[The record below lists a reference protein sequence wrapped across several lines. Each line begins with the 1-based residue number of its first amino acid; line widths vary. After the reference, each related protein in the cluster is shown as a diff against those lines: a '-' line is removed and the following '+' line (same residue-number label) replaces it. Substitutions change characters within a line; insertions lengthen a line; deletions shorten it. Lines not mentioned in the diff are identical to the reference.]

1 MLRLAFRTLRL
12 RKGGFIGTFIAVFFG
27 ALIVASCGGLMETG
41 IRGNAEPQR
50 LAAAPILVTGDQT
63 FELSKSDPATLDPDD
78 KHKTEG
84 VRLPERVRLD
94 NGLISRIRSVP
105 GVSDVVGEVSF
116 PLAAAGRPALG
127 HAWDSA
133 ALTPYVLVE
142 GVAPAAGEV
151 VVESTSGLKPGA
163 LVDVAARGTTAGF
176 RVSGVAG
183 APRSITPAAV
193 FFSAADAARLSGYP
207 GKADVIGVFTKPG
220 ADVEAVRASVAKA
233 AAGAT
238 VLSGIDRGVAEFPEA
253 DSSGANLIVIA
264 AVSGGLSVMV
274 AMFVV
279 ASTLSLSTQQRS
291 RELALMR
298 AIGTTPRQLRRMVLG
313 EALAVG
319 LLATALAAVLGPF
332 LGEWLFGQLVE
343 NGVVPEVLRFYQGW
357 LPAVVGAGAA
367 MLAVFVAA
375 TVAGHRAGKIR
386 PTEALA
392 EAAVTRRWLTPT
404 RVVVA
409 ALCFGGGLALA
420 IVTVAVMTGPIAAST
435 AGPAVILWAIGVAMI
450 TPGVAKVMTAIL
462 QWPIRLLGGI
472 DGRLAVL
479 NTRAGIVR
487 AAGAVTPIMLAVGIA
502 TAHIYLQTTQQE
514 LANQAFTEDVRADAV
529 IGTPHR
535 TGLSPDL
542 VQRIQNVPGVAG
554 VSEYVTSTVFIEA
567 PYDDS
572 DDGRPAIGL
581 TASGAGATTDTKV
594 TQGDLKALTGRSVAL
609 PDVFAKDFDRGIGDT
624 LSLKLG
630 DGAAVDVKV
639 VAVTSQRPGFESLLL
654 PADLLA
660 PHTTAGLAGQMLVR
674 AAPDVDPAALT
685 ERLREVTAGQP
696 VSVGDRD
703 ALVAAHAADQAVG
716 AWVNYLLVGMITAYT
731 VISVANTLVM
741 ATVRRRREF
750 GLQRLTGSTRAQVLR
765 MAGFEGGLVALI
777 GIVLGTVVSAG
788 AIVPFC
794 LVATDSLLP
803 MGSPLIYLTI
813 IGLAAALALAATL
826 VPAFA
831 ATRGQAVDAATSGSD

>member
-41 IRGNAEPQR
+41 IRSNAEPQR
-50 LAAAPILVTGDQT
+50 LAAAPILVTGGQT
-63 FELSKSDPATLDPDD
+63 FALPKEDPASLDADD
-78 KHKTEG
+78 RRKFEDA
-84 VRLPERVRLD
+84 RLPERVRLD
-94 NGLISRIRSVP
+94 NGLVSRLRSVP

-116 PLAAAGRPALG
+116 PLAASGRPALG

-133 ALTPYVLVE
+133 ALTPYALVA
-142 GVAPAAGEV
+142 GAAPAAGEV
-151 VVESTSGLKPGA
+151 VVESASGLKPGD
-163 LVDVAARGTTAGF
+163 LVDVAARGETESF
-176 RVSGVAG
+176 RVAGVAG
-183 APRSITPAAV
+183 APRSITQAAV
-193 FFSAADAARLSGYP
+193 FFSATDAARLSGHP

-220 ADVEAVRASVAKA
+220 ADLEEVQASVAKA

-253 DSSGANLIVIA
+253 DSSGSNLIVIA

-319 LLATALAAVLGPF
+319 LLATALAAALGPL

-343 NGVVPEVLRFYQGW
+343 NGVVPGVLRFYQGW
-357 LPAVVGAGAA
+357 LPSVVGAGAA
-367 MLAVFVAA
+367 ILAVFIAA
-375 TVAGHRAGKIR
+375 FMAGRRAGKIR

-404 RVVVA
+404 RFVLA

-420 IVTVAVMTGPIAAST
+420 IVTVAVMTGPVAAST
-435 AGPAVILWAIGVAMI
+435 AGPAVILWALGVAMI

-462 QWPIRLLGGI
+462 RWPMRLLGGI
-472 DGRLAVL
+472 DGHLAVL

-502 TAHIYLQTTQQE
+502 TANIYLQTTQQE
-514 LANQAFTEDVRADAV
+514 LADQAFTEDVRADAV
-529 IGTPHR
+529 IGSTAG
-535 TGLSPDL
+535 GLSPDL
-542 VQRIQNVPGVAG
+542 VQRIQAVPGVAG
-554 VSEYVTSTVFIEA
+554 ASEYVTSSVFLED
-567 PYDDS
+567 PYDSS

-609 PDVFAKDFDRGIGDT
+609 PEVFAKDFNRGIGDT
-624 LSLKLG
+624 MSLRLG
-630 DGAAVDVKV
+630 DGAPADVKV
-639 VAVTSQRPGFESLLL
+639 VAVISQRPGFESLLL

-660 PHTTAGLAGQMLVR
+660 PHTTAGLAGQLLVR
-674 AAPDVDPAALT
+674 ATPDVDPAALT
-685 ERLREVTAGQP
+685 ERLREVTAGLP

-703 ALVAAHAADQAVG
+703 ALVAAHAKDQAVG
-716 AWVNYLLVGMITAYT
+716 AWVNYLLVGMIIAYT

-794 LVATDSLLP
+794 LVAADSLLP
-803 MGSPLIYLTI
+803 MGSPLIYLSI
-813 IGLAAALALAATL
+813 IGLAAVLALTATL
-826 VPAFA
+826 VPAWA
-831 ATRGQAVDAATSGSD
+831 ATRGQAVDAATTGSD

>member
-50 LAAAPILVTGDQT
+50 LAAAPIVVTGGQT
-63 FELSKSDPATLDPDD
+63 FALPKADPASLDADD
-78 KHKTEG
+78 KRKFEDA
-84 VRLPERVRLD
+84 RLPERVRLD
-94 NGLISRIRSVP
+94 DGLVSRLRSVP
-105 GVSDVVGEVSF
+105 GVSNVVGEVSF
-116 PLAAAGRPALG
+116 PVAAGGKPALG

-133 ALTPYVLVE
+133 ALTPYTLAD

-151 VVESTSGLKPGA
+151 VVESTSGFKPGDRI
-163 LVDVAARGTTAGF
+163 DVAAHGEIEGF

-183 APRSITPAAV
+183 APRSITQAAM

-207 GKADVIGVFTKPG
+207 GKADVIGVFTDPG
-220 ADVEAVRASVAKA
+220 ADTEAVRAKVAEVA
-233 AAGAT
+233 TGAN

-253 DSSGANLIVIA
+253 DSSGTNLIVIA

-319 LLATALAAVLGPF
+319 LLATALAAVLGPL

-343 NGVVPEVLRFYQGW
+343 NGVVPGVLQFYQGW

-367 MLAVFVAA
+367 MLAVFIAA
-375 TVAGHRAGKIR
+375 FFAGRRAGKIR

-404 RVVVA
+404 RVVFA
-409 ALCFGGGLALA
+409 ALCFGGGTALA

-435 AGPAVILWAIGVAMI
+435 AGPAVILWALGVAMI

-462 QWPIRLLGGI
+462 QWPMRLFGGI
-472 DGRLAVL
+472 SGHLAVL

-502 TAHIYLQTTQQE
+502 TANIYLQTTQQE

-529 IGTPHR
+529 IAAAAG
-535 TGLSPDL
+535 GLSPDL
-542 VQRIQNVPGVAG
+542 VQRIQAVPGVAG
-554 VSEYVTSTVFIEA
+554 ASEYVTSSVFLEE
-567 PYDDS
+567 PYDSS
-572 DDGRPAIGL
+572 DEGRPAIGL
-581 TASGAGATTDTKV
+581 TASGAAATTDTKV
-594 TQGDLKALTGRSVAL
+594 TQGDLKALTGMTVAL
-609 PDVFAKDFDRGIGDT
+609 PEVFAKDFGRGVGDK
-624 LSLKLG
+624 LSLRLG
-630 DGAAVDVKV
+630 DGTPVDVKV

-654 PADLLA
+654 PAGLLA
-660 PHTTAGLAGQMLVR
+660 PHTTAGLAQQMLVR
-674 AAPDVDPAALT
+674 ATPDVDPAALT
-685 ERLREVTAGQP
+685 ERLREATAGEP

-703 ALVAAHAADQAVG
+703 ALVAAHAKDQAVG
-716 AWVNYLLVGMITAYT
+716 AWVNYLLVGMIIAYT

-765 MAGFEGGLVALI
+765 MAGYEGGLVALL
-777 GIVLGTVVSAG
+777 GIVLGTVVAAG
-788 AIVPFC
+788 SIVPFC

-803 MGSPLIYLTI
+803 MGSPLIYLSI
-813 IGLAAALALAATL
+813 IGLAAALALVATL
-826 VPAFA
+826 VPAWL

>member
-50 LAAAPILVTGDQT
+50 LAAAPIVVIGGQT
-63 FELSKSDPATLDPDD
+63 FELPKKDPASLEPDD
-78 KHKTEG
+78 KRKFEDA
-84 VRLPERVRLD
+84 RLPERVRLD
-94 NGLISRIRSVP
+94 NGLVSRLRSVP
-105 GVSDVVGEVSF
+105 GVSNVVGEVSF
-116 PLAAAGRPALG
+116 PLAAGGKPGLG

-133 ALTPYVLVE
+133 VLTPYSLAA
-142 GVAPAAGEV
+142 GAAPAAGEV
-151 VVESTSGLKPGA
+151 VVESASGAKPGD
-163 LVDVAARGTTAGF
+163 LVEVAARGKTETF
-176 RVSGVAG
+176 RVAGVAG
-183 APRSITPAAV
+183 APHSITQAAV
-193 FFSAADAARLSGYP
+193 FFSAADAARLSGHP
-207 GKADVIGVFTKPG
+207 GKADVIGVFTTPG
-220 ADVEAVRASVAKA
+220 ADVEAVRAKVAEVA
-233 AAGAT
+233 TGAN
-238 VLSGIDRGVAEFPEA
+238 VLTGIDRGVAEFPEA
-253 DSSGANLIVIA
+253 DSSGSNLIVIA

-343 NGVVPEVLRFYQGW
+343 NGVVPAVLRFYQGW

-367 MLAVFVAA
+367 MLAVFIAA
-375 TVAGHRAGKIR
+375 FFAGRRAGKIR

-404 RVVVA
+404 RVIVA
-409 ALCFGGGLALA
+409 ALCFGGGTALA

-435 AGPAVILWAIGVAMI
+435 AGPAVILWALGVAMI

-462 QWPIRLLGGI
+462 QWPLRLLGGI
-472 DGRLAVL
+472 DARLAVL

-502 TAHIYLQTTQQE
+502 TANIYLQTTQQE

-529 IGTPHR
+529 IASAAG
-535 TGLSPDL
+535 GLSPDL
-542 VQRIQNVPGVAG
+542 VQRIQAVPGVAG
-554 VSEYVTSTVFIEA
+554 ASEYVTSSVFLEN
-567 PYDDS
+567 PYDSS
-572 DDGRPAIGL
+572 DEGRPAVGL

-594 TQGDLKALTGRSVAL
+594 VQGDLKALTGMTVAL
-609 PDVFAKDFDRGIGDT
+609 PEVFAKDFGRGVGDT
-624 LSLKLG
+624 LGLRLG
-630 DGAAVDVKV
+630 DGVPVDVKV

-654 PADLLA
+654 PAGLLA
-660 PHTTAGLAGQMLVR
+660 PHTTAGLAPQMLVR

-685 ERLREVTAGQP
+685 ERLREATAGLP
-696 VSVGDRD
+696 VSVGDRA
-703 ALVAAHAADQAVG
+703 ALVAAHDKDQAVG
-716 AWVNYLLVGMITAYT
+716 AWVNYLLVGMIIAYT

-765 MAGFEGGLVALI
+765 MAGFEGGLVALV
-777 GIVLGTVVSAG
+777 GIVLGTIVAAG
-788 AIVPFC
+788 SIVPFC
-794 LVATDSLLP
+794 LVAADSLLP

-826 VPAFA
+826 VPAWA
-831 ATRGQAVDAATSGSD
+831 ATRGQAVDAATAGND

>member
-50 LAAAPILVTGDQT
+50 LAAAPIVVTGGQT
-63 FELSKSDPATLDPDD
+63 FEMPKDDPASLDADD
-78 KHKTEG
+78 KRKFEDA
-84 VRLPERVRLD
+84 RLPERVRLD
-94 NGLISRIRSVP
+94 DGLVSRLRSVP

-116 PLAAAGRPALG
+116 PLATGGQPAFG

-133 ALTPYVLVE
+133 ALTPYALVA
-142 GVAPAAGEV
+142 GTAPAAGEV
-151 VVESTSGLKPGA
+151 VVEAKSGLKPGDR
-163 LVDVAARGTTAGF
+163 VDVAARGKIESF
-176 RVSGVAG
+176 RVAGVAG
-183 APRSITPAAV
+183 APRSITQAAV
-193 FFSAADAARLSGYP
+193 FFSATDAARLSGYP
-207 GKADVIGVFTKPG
+207 GKADTIGVFTKPG
-220 ADVEAVRASVAKA
+220 ADVEAVQAKVAEVA
-233 AAGAT
+233 TGAN
-238 VLSGIDRGVAEFPEA
+238 VLTGIDRGVAEFPEA
-253 DSSGANLIVIA
+253 DSSGTNLIVIA
-264 AVSGGLSVMV
+264 GVAGGLSVMV

-343 NGVVPEVLRFYQGW
+343 NAVAPAVLRFYQGW

-367 MLAVFVAA
+367 MLAVFIAA
-375 TVAGHRAGKIR
+375 FVAGRRAGKIR

-404 RVVVA
+404 RVVLA
-409 ALCFGGGLALA
+409 ALCFGGGTALA
-420 IVTVAVMTGPIAAST
+420 IVTVAVMTGPVAAST

-462 QWPIRLLGGI
+462 QWPMRLLGGI
-472 DGRLAVL
+472 DARLAVL

-502 TAHIYLQTTQQE
+502 TANIYLQTTQQE
-514 LANQAFTEDVRADAV
+514 LANQAFTEDIRADAV
-529 IGTPHR
+529 IGSAAG
-535 TGLSPDL
+535 GLSPDL
-542 VQRIQNVPGVAG
+542 VQRIQAVPGVAG
-554 VSEYVTSTVFIEA
+554 ASEYVTSNVFLET
-567 PYDDS
+567 PYDSS
-572 DDGRPAIGL
+572 DEGRPAIGL
-581 TASGAGATTDTKV
+581 TASGANTTIDTKV
-594 TQGDLKALTGRSVAL
+594 TQGDLKALTGRTIAL
-609 PDVFAKDFDRGIGDT
+609 PDVYAKDFNRGVGDT
-624 LSLKLG
+624 VSLRLG
-630 DGAAVDVKV
+630 DGTPVDVKV
-639 VAVTSQRPGFESLLL
+639 VAVISQRPGFESLLL
-654 PADLLA
+654 PAGLLA
-660 PHTTAGLAGQMLVR
+660 PHTTAGLAPQMLVR

-685 ERLREVTAGQP
+685 ERLREATAGLP

-703 ALVAAHAADQAVG
+703 ALVAAHAKDQAVG
-716 AWVNYLLVGMITAYT
+716 AWVNYLLVGMIIAYT

-765 MAGFEGGLVALI
+765 MAGFEGGLVALV

-794 LVATDSLLP
+794 LVAADSLLP
-803 MGSPLIYLTI
+803 MGSPLIYLSI
-813 IGLAAALALAATL
+813 IGIAAALALVATL
-826 VPAFA
+826 VPAWA
-831 ATRGQAVDAATSGSD
+831 ATRGQAVDAVTSGND

>member
-1 MLRLAFRTLRL
+1 MLRLALRTLRL
-12 RKGGFIGTFIAVFFG
+12 RKGGFVGTFVAVFFG

-50 LAAAPILVTGDQT
+50 LAAAPILVTGGQT
-63 FELSKSDPATLDPDD
+63 FALPKEDPASLDADD
-78 KHKTEG
+78 KRKFEDA
-84 VRLPERVRLD
+84 RLPERVRLD
-94 NGLISRIRSVP
+94 SGLVSRLRSVP
-105 GVSDVVGEVSF
+105 GVSDVVAEVSF

-133 ALTPYVLVE
+133 ALTPYALTA
-142 GVAPAAGEV
+142 GAAPAAGEV
-151 VVESTSGLKPGA
+151 VVESTSGLKPGDS
-163 LVDVAARGTTAGF
+163 VEIAARGDLDGF

-183 APRSITPAAV
+183 APRSISQAAV
-193 FFSAADAARLSGYP
+193 FFSGADAARLSGHP

-220 ADVEAVRASVAKA
+220 ADVEAVQASVAKA
-233 AAGAT
+233 ATGAT
-238 VLSGIDRGVAEFPEA
+238 VLTGVDRGAAEFPEA
-253 DSSGANLIVIA
+253 ESSGANLIVIA

-279 ASTLSLSTQQRS
+279 AGTLSLSTQQRS

-313 EALAVG
+313 EALGVG
-319 LLATALAAVLGPF
+319 LLATALAAALGPF

-343 NGVVPEVLRFYQGW
+343 NGVVPSVLRFYQGW

-367 MLAVFVAA
+367 MLAVFIAA
-375 TVAGHRAGKIR
+375 FVAGRRAGKIR

-392 EAAVTRRWLTPT
+392 EAAVTRRWLTPM
-404 RVVVA
+404 RVVLAV
-409 ALCFGGGLALA
+409 LCFGGGTALA
-420 IVTVAVMTGPIAAST
+420 IVTVAVMTGPVAAST
-435 AGPAVILWAIGVAMI
+435 AGPAVILWALGVAMI
-450 TPGVAKVMTAIL
+450 TPGVAKVMTSIL
-462 QWPIRLLGGI
+462 QWPMRLLGGV

-502 TAHIYLQTTQQE
+502 TANIYLQTTQQE

-529 IGTPHR
+529 IGSAAG
-535 TGLSPDL
+535 GLSPDL

-554 VSEYVTSTVFIEA
+554 ASEYVTSNVFLET
-567 PYDDS
+567 PYDSS
-572 DDGRPAIGL
+572 DEGRPAIGL
-581 TASGAGATTDTKV
+581 TASGAAANTDTKV
-594 TQGDLKALTGRSVAL
+594 TQGDLTALTGATVAL
-609 PDVFAKDFDRGIGDT
+609 PDVFAKDFNRGVGDT
-624 LSLKLG
+624 LSLRLG
-630 DGAAVDVKV
+630 DGTPVDVEV
-639 VAVTSQRPGFESLLL
+639 VAVTSGRPGFESLLL
-654 PADLLA
+654 PAELLA

-674 AAPDVDPAALT
+674 AAPGVDPAALI
-685 ERLREVTAGQP
+685 ERLRAVTAGLP

-703 ALVAAHAADQAVG
+703 ALVATHAKDQAVG
-716 AWVNYLLVGMITAYT
+716 AWVNYLMVGMIIAYT

-741 ATVRRRREF
+741 ATMRRRREF

-765 MAGFEGGLVALI
+765 MAGFEGGLVAVI

-803 MGSPLIYLTI
+803 MGSPLIYLSV
-813 IGLAAALALAATL
+813 IGIAAALALVATL
-826 VPAFA
+826 VPAWV
-831 ATRGQAVDAATSGSD
+831 ATRGPAVDAATSGSD

>member
-50 LAAAPILVTGDQT
+50 LAAAPILVTGGQT
-63 FELSKSDPATLDPDD
+63 FELPKEDPASLEPDD
-78 KHKTEG
+78 KRKFEDA
-84 VRLPERVRLD
+84 RLPERVRLD
-94 NGLISRIRSVP
+94 DGLVSRLRSVP

-116 PLAAAGRPALG
+116 PLAAGGKPALG

-133 ALTPYVLVE
+133 VLTPYALVA
-142 GVAPAAGEV
+142 GAAPVAGEV
-151 VVESTSGLKPGA
+151 VVESSSGAKPG
-163 LVDVAARGTTAGF
+163 DVVQIAARGKAESF
-176 RVSGVAG
+176 RVAGVAG
-183 APRSITPAAV
+183 APRSITQAAV
-193 FFSAADAARLSGYP
+193 SFSAADAARLSGHP
-207 GKADVIGVFTKPG
+207 GKADVIGVFTDPG
-220 ADVEAVRASVAKA
+220 ADVETVRAKVAEA
-233 AAGAT
+233 ASGAN
-238 VLSGIDRGVAEFPEA
+238 VLTGIDRGVAEFPEA
-253 DSSGANLIVIA
+253 ETSGTNLIVIA

-319 LLATALAAVLGPF
+319 LLATALAAVLGPV

-343 NGVVPEVLRFYQGW
+343 NGVVPSVLRFYQGW

-367 MLAVFVAA
+367 MLAVFIAA
-375 TVAGHRAGKIR
+375 FVAGRRAGKIR

-404 RVVVA
+404 RFIVA
-409 ALCFGGGLALA
+409 ALCFGGGTALA

-462 QWPIRLLGGI
+462 QWPMRLLGGI
-472 DGRLAVL
+472 DARLAVL

-502 TAHIYLQTTQQE
+502 TANIYLQTTQQE

-529 IGTPHR
+529 IGSVAG
-535 TGLSPDL
+535 GLSPDL
-542 VQRIQNVPGVAG
+542 VQRIQAVPGVAG
-554 VSEYVTSTVFIEA
+554 ASEYVTSSVFLEK
-567 PYDDS
+567 PYDSS
-572 DDGRPAIGL
+572 DEGRPAIGL
-581 TASGAGATTDTKV
+581 TASGAAATTDTKV
-594 TQGDLKALTGRSVAL
+594 TQGDLTALTGRTVAL
-609 PDVFAKDFDRGIGDT
+609 PEVFAKDFGRGLGDT
-624 LSLKLG
+624 LSLRLG
-630 DGAAVDVKV
+630 DGAPVDVKV

-660 PHTTAGLAGQMLVR
+660 PHTTAGLAPQMLVR

-685 ERLREVTAGQP
+685 ERLREATAGLP
-696 VSVGDRD
+696 VSVGDRA
-703 ALVAAHAADQAVG
+703 ALVAAHDKDQAVG
-716 AWVNYLLVGMITAYT
+716 AWVNYLLVGMIIAYT

-750 GLQRLTGSTRAQVLR
+750 GLQRLIGSTRAQVLR
-765 MAGFEGGLVALI
+765 MAGFEGGLVALV

-794 LVATDSLLP
+794 LVAADSLLP

-826 VPAFA
+826 VPAWA
-831 ATRGQAVDAATSGSD
+831 ATRGPAVDAATAGSD

>member
-12 RKGGFIGTFIAVFFG
+12 RKGGFIGTFVAVFFG

-50 LAAAPILVTGDQT
+50 LAAAPILVTGGQT
-63 FELSKSDPATLDPDD
+63 FELPKKDPATLDADD
-78 KHKTEG
+78 DEKFET

-94 NGLISRIRSVP
+94 DGLVSRLRSVP

-116 PLAAAGRPALG
+116 PLAAGGQRALG

-133 ALTPYVLVE
+133 ALTPYALTA
-142 GVAPAAGEV
+142 GAAPKAGEV
-151 VVESTSGLKPGA
+151 VVEPTSGLKPGDR
-163 LVDVAARGTTAGF
+163 VDVAAHGETEPF
-176 RVSGVAG
+176 RVAGVAT
-183 APRSITPAAV
+183 APRSITRSAV

-207 GKADVIGVFTKPG
+207 GKADVIGVFTEPG
-220 ADVEAVRASVAKA
+220 ADIETVRADVAKA

-253 DSSGANLIVIA
+253 ESSGSNLIVIA

-279 ASTLSLSTQQRS
+279 AGTLSLSTQQRS

-319 LLATALAAVLGPF
+319 LLATALAAAFGPL

-357 LPAVVGAGAA
+357 LPAVVGAGTA
-367 MLAVFVAA
+367 MLAVFIAA
-375 TVAGHRAGKIR
+375 FVAGRRAGKIR

-392 EAAVTRRWLTPT
+392 EASVTRRWLTPM
-404 RVVVA
+404 RVVLAV
-409 ALCFGGGLALA
+409 LCFGGGLALA

-435 AGPAVILWAIGVAMI
+435 AGPAVILWALGVAMI

-462 QWPIRLLGGI
+462 QWPMRLLGGI

-502 TAHIYLQTTQQE
+502 TANIYLQTTQQE

-529 IGTPHR
+529 LGSVAG
-535 TGLSPDL
+535 GLSPDL
-542 VQRIQNVPGVAG
+542 VQRIQTVPGVAG
-554 VSEYVTSTVFIEA
+554 ASEYVTTNVFVEK
-567 PYDDS
+567 PYERS

-594 TQGDLKALTGRSVAL
+594 TQGDLKSLTGRSVAL
-609 PDVFAKDFDRGIGDT
+609 PDVFAKDFGRGIGDT
-624 LSLKLG
+624 LSLRLG
-630 DGAAVDVKV
+630 DGTPVEVKV

-660 PHTTAGLAGQMLVR
+660 PHTTAGLAPQMLVR
-674 AAPDVDPAALT
+674 AAPGVDSVTLT
-685 ERLREVTAGQP
+685 ERLREATAGQP
-696 VSVGDRD
+696 VTVGDRD
-703 ALVAAHAADQAVG
+703 ALVAAHAKDQAVG
-716 AWVNYLLVGMITAYT
+716 AWVNYLMVGMIIAYT

-741 ATVRRRREF
+741 ATMRRRREF

-765 MAGFEGGLVALI
+765 MAGFEGGLVAVI

-794 LVATDSLLP
+794 LVAADSLLP
-803 MGSPLIYLTI
+803 MGSPLIYLSI
-813 IGLAAALALAATL
+813 IGIAAALALAATL
-826 VPAFA
+826 VPAWA
-831 ATRGQAVDAATSGSD
+831 ATRGQPVDAATTGSD

>member
-12 RKGGFIGTFIAVFFG
+12 RKGGFIGTFVAVFFG

-41 IRGNAEPQR
+41 IRANAEPQR
-50 LAAAPILVTGDQT
+50 LAAVPIIVTGGQT
-63 FELSKSDPATLDPDD
+63 FELPKKDPATLEADD
-78 KHKTEG
+78 DRKFEDA
-84 VRLPERVRLD
+84 RLPERVRLD
-94 NGLISRIRSVP
+94 DGLVSRLRSVP
-105 GVSDVVGEVSF
+105 GVSDVVGEVSI
-116 PLAAAGRPALG
+116 PLAADGRQALG

-133 ALTPYVLVE
+133 ALTPYALTA
-142 GVAPAAGEV
+142 GTAPGAGEV
-151 VVESTSGLKPGA
+151 VVESTSGLKPGDR
-163 LVDVAARGTTAGF
+163 VEIAARGEIETF
-176 RVSGVAG
+176 RVAGVAA
-183 APRSITPAAV
+183 APRSITRAGV

-220 ADVEAVRASVAKA
+220 ADIEAVRESVAA
-233 AAGAT
+233 AATGAT

-253 DSSGANLIVIA
+253 ESSGSNLIVIA

-319 LLATALAAVLGPF
+319 LLATALAAAFGPF

-343 NGVVPEVLRFYQGW
+343 NGVVPQVLRFYQGW
-357 LPAVVGAGAA
+357 LPSVVGAGAA
-367 MLAVFVAA
+367 ILAVFIAA
-375 TVAGHRAGKIR
+375 FVAGRRAGKIR

-404 RVVVA
+404 RFVLA
-409 ALCFGGGLALA
+409 ALCFGGGTALA

-435 AGPAVILWAIGVAMI
+435 AGPAVILWALGVAMI
-450 TPGVAKVMTAIL
+450 TPGVAKVMTALL
-462 QWPIRLLGGI
+462 QWPMRLLGGI
-472 DGRLAVL
+472 DARLAVL

-502 TAHIYLQTTQQE
+502 TANIYLQTTQQE

-529 IGTPHR
+529 LGAPHG

-542 VQRIQNVPGVAG
+542 VQRIQSVPGVAG
-554 VSEYVTSTVFIEA
+554 ASEYVTSSVFMEV
-567 PYDDS
+567 PYERS

-581 TASGAGATTDTKV
+581 TAAGAGATTDTKV
-594 TQGDLKALTGRSVAL
+594 TQGDLKALTGATIAL
-609 PDVFAKDFDRGIGDT
+609 PDVYAKDFGRGIGDT
-624 LSLKLG
+624 LSLRLG
-630 DGAAVDVKV
+630 DGAKVDVKV
-639 VAVTSQRPGFESLLL
+639 VALTDQRPGFESMLL
-654 PADLLA
+654 PASLLA
-660 PHTTAGLAGQMLVR
+660 PHTTAGLAQQMLVR
-674 AAPDVDPAALT
+674 AAPGVDPAVLT
-685 ERLREVTAGQP
+685 ERLREATAGQP

-703 ALVAAHAADQAVG
+703 ALVAAHAKDQAVG
-716 AWVNYLLVGMITAYT
+716 AWVNYLMVGMIIAYT

-741 ATVRRRREF
+741 ATMRRRREF

-794 LVATDSLLP
+794 LVAADSLLP
-803 MGSPLIYLTI
+803 MGSPLIYLSI
-813 IGLAAALALAATL
+813 IGIAAALALAATL
-826 VPAFA
+826 VPAWA
-831 ATRGQAVDAATSGSD
+831 ATRGQPVDAATTGSD

>member
-41 IRGNAEPQR
+41 IRSNAEPQR
-50 LAAAPILVTGDQT
+50 LAAAPILVTGGQT
-63 FELSKSDPATLDPDD
+63 FDLPKKDPETLEPDD
-78 KHKTEG
+78 KRKFEDA
-84 VRLPERVRLD
+84 RLPERVRLD
-94 NGLISRIRSVP
+94 SGLVSRLRSVP

-116 PLAAAGRPALG
+116 PLAAGGKPALG

-133 ALTPYVLVE
+133 VLTPYALVA
-142 GVAPAAGEV
+142 GAAPVAGEV
-151 VVESTSGLKPGA
+151 VVESSSGAKPGDI
-163 LVDVAARGTTAGF
+163 VQVAARGKTESF
-176 RVSGVAG
+176 RVAGVAG
-183 APRSITPAAV
+183 APRSITQAAV
-193 FFSAADAARLSGYP
+193 FFSAADAARLSGHP
-207 GKADVIGVFTKPG
+207 GKADVIGVFTDPG
-220 ADVEAVRASVAKA
+220 ADIDAVQAKVAEAAT
-233 AAGAT
+233 GAN
-238 VLSGIDRGVAEFPEA
+238 VLTGIDRGVAEFPEA
-253 DSSGANLIVIA
+253 DTSGTNLIVIA

-279 ASTLSLSTQQRS
+279 AGTLSLSTQQRS

-319 LLATALAAVLGPF
+319 LLATALAAVLGPI

-343 NGVVPEVLRFYQGW
+343 NGVVPSVLRFYQGW

-367 MLAVFVAA
+367 MLAVFIAA
-375 TVAGHRAGKIR
+375 FVAGRRAGKIR

-404 RVVVA
+404 RFIVA
-409 ALCFGGGLALA
+409 ALSFGGGTALA

-462 QWPIRLLGGI
+462 QWPMRLLGGI
-472 DGRLAVL
+472 DARLAVL

-502 TAHIYLQTTQQE
+502 TANIYLQTTQQE

-529 IGTPHR
+529 IGSAAG
-535 TGLSPDL
+535 GLSPDL
-542 VQRIQNVPGVAG
+542 VQRIQGVPGVAG
-554 VSEYVTSTVFIEA
+554 ASEYVTSSVFLEK
-567 PYDDS
+567 PYDSS
-572 DDGRPAIGL
+572 DEGRPAIGL
-581 TASGAGATTDTKV
+581 TASGAAATTDTKV
-594 TQGDLKALTGRSVAL
+594 TQGDLTALTGRTVAL
-609 PDVFAKDFDRGIGDT
+609 PEVFAKDFGRGIGDT
-624 LSLKLG
+624 LSLRLG
-630 DGAAVDVKV
+630 DGAPVDVKV
-639 VAVTSQRPGFESLLL
+639 VAVTGQRPGFESLLL

-660 PHTTAGLAGQMLVR
+660 PHTTAGLAPQLLVR
-674 AAPDVDPAALT
+674 AAPDVDPAVLT
-685 ERLREVTAGQP
+685 ERLREATAGLP
-696 VSVGDRD
+696 VTVGDRA
-703 ALVAAHAADQAVG
+703 ALVAAHDKDQAVG
-716 AWVNYLLVGMITAYT
+716 AWVNYLLVGMIIAYT

-765 MAGFEGGLVALI
+765 MAGFEGGLVALV

-794 LVATDSLLP
+794 LVAADSLLP

-826 VPAFA
+826 VPAWA
-831 ATRGQAVDAATSGSD
+831 ATRGQAVDAATSGND

>member
-50 LAAAPILVTGDQT
+50 LAAAPILVTGGQT
-63 FELSKSDPATLDPDD
+63 FELPKKDPATLDAGDHE
-78 KHKTEG
+78 KFETA
-84 VRLPERVRLD
+84 RLPERVRLD
-94 NGLISRIRSVP
+94 DGLVSRLRSVP

-116 PLAAAGRPALG
+116 PLAAAGQRALG

-133 ALTPYVLVE
+133 ALTPYALTA
-142 GVAPAAGEV
+142 GAAPGAGEI
-151 VVESTSGLKPGA
+151 VVEPTSGLKPGDR
-163 LVDVAARGTTAGF
+163 VDVAARGETATF
-176 RVSGVAG
+176 RVAGVAG
-183 APRSITPAAV
+183 APRSSTQSAV

-207 GKADVIGVFTKPG
+207 GKADVIGVFTEPG
-220 ADVEAVRASVAKA
+220 ADVETVRADVAKA
-233 AAGAT
+233 AAGTT

-253 DSSGANLIVIA
+253 ESSGSNLIVIA

-279 ASTLSLSTQQRS
+279 AGTLSLSTQQRS

-319 LLATALAAVLGPF
+319 LLGTALAAVLGPF

-367 MLAVFVAA
+367 MLAVFIAA
-375 TVAGHRAGKIR
+375 FLAGRRAGKIR

-404 RVVVA
+404 RVVLAV
-409 ALCFGGGLALA
+409 LCFGGGLALA

-435 AGPAVILWAIGVAMI
+435 AGPAVILWALGVAMI

-462 QWPIRLLGGI
+462 QWPLRLLGGI

-502 TAHIYLQTTQQE
+502 TANIYLQTTQQE
-514 LANQAFTEDVRADAV
+514 LADQAFTEDVRADAV
-529 IGTPHR
+529 IGSVAG
-535 TGLSPDL
+535 GLSPDL
-542 VQRIQNVPGVAG
+542 VQRIQTVPGVAG
-554 VSEYVTSTVFIEA
+554 ASEYVTTTVFVEK
-567 PYDDS
+567 PYERS
-572 DDGRPAIGL
+572 DEGRPAIGL
-581 TASGAGATTDTKV
+581 TASGAGATTDKKV
-594 TQGDLKALTGRSVAL
+594 TQGDLKSLTGATVAL
-609 PDVFAKDFDRGIGDT
+609 PDVFAKDFGRGIGDT
-624 LSLKLG
+624 LSLRLG
-630 DGAAVDVKV
+630 DGTPVDVKV

-654 PADLLA
+654 PADFLA
-660 PHTTAGLAGQMLVR
+660 PHTTAGLATQMLVR
-674 AAPDVDPAALT
+674 AAPGVDSATLT
-685 ERLREVTAGQP
+685 ERLREATAGQP
-696 VSVGDRD
+696 VTVGDRD
-703 ALVAAHAADQAVG
+703 ALVAAHAKDQAVG
-716 AWVNYLLVGMITAYT
+716 AWVNYLMVGMIIAYT

-741 ATVRRRREF
+741 ATMRRRREF

-803 MGSPLIYLTI
+803 MGSPLIYLSI
-813 IGLAAALALAATL
+813 IGIAAVLALAATL
-826 VPAFA
+826 VPAWA
-831 ATRGQAVDAATSGSD
+831 ATRGQPVDAATTGSD

>member
-50 LAAAPILVTGDQT
+50 LAAAPILVTGGQT
-63 FELSKSDPATLDPDD
+63 FELPKEDPASLEPDD
-78 KHKTEG
+78 KRKFEDA
-84 VRLPERVRLD
+84 RLPERVRLD
-94 NGLISRIRSVP
+94 DGLVSRLRSVP

-116 PLAAAGRPALG
+116 PLAAGGKPALG

-133 ALTPYVLVE
+133 ALTPYTLVA
-142 GVAPAAGEV
+142 GAAPVAGEV
-151 VVESTSGLKPGA
+151 VVESSSGAKPG
-163 LVDVAARGTTAGF
+163 DVVQIAARGKTESF
-176 RVSGVAG
+176 RVAGVAG
-183 APRSITPAAV
+183 APRSITQAAV
-193 FFSAADAARLSGYP
+193 FFSAADAARLSGHP
-207 GKADVIGVFTKPG
+207 GKADVIGVFTDPG
-220 ADVEAVRASVAKA
+220 ADVETVRAKVAEA
-233 AAGAT
+233 ASGAN
-238 VLSGIDRGVAEFPEA
+238 VLTGIDRGVAEFPEA
-253 DSSGANLIVIA
+253 ETSGTNLIVIA

-319 LLATALAAVLGPF
+319 LLATALAAVLGPV

-343 NGVVPEVLRFYQGW
+343 NGVVPSVLRFYQGW

-367 MLAVFVAA
+367 MLAVFIAA
-375 TVAGHRAGKIR
+375 FVAGRRAGKIR

-404 RVVVA
+404 RFIVA
-409 ALCFGGGLALA
+409 ALCFGGGTALA

-462 QWPIRLLGGI
+462 QWPMRLLGGI
-472 DGRLAVL
+472 DARLAVL

-502 TAHIYLQTTQQE
+502 TANIYLQTTQQE

-529 IGTPHR
+529 IGSVAG
-535 TGLSPDL
+535 GLSPDL
-542 VQRIQNVPGVAG
+542 VQRIQAVPGVAG
-554 VSEYVTSTVFIEA
+554 ASEYVTSSVFLEK
-567 PYDDS
+567 PYDSS
-572 DDGRPAIGL
+572 DEGRPAIGL
-581 TASGAGATTDTKV
+581 TASGAAATTDTKV
-594 TQGDLKALTGRSVAL
+594 TQGDLTALTGRTVAL
-609 PDVFAKDFDRGIGDT
+609 PEVFAKDFGRGLGDT
-624 LSLKLG
+624 LSLRLG
-630 DGAAVDVKV
+630 DGAPVDVEV

-660 PHTTAGLAGQMLVR
+660 PHTTAGLAPQMLVR

-685 ERLREVTAGQP
+685 ERLREATAGLP
-696 VSVGDRD
+696 VSVGDRA
-703 ALVAAHAADQAVG
+703 ALVAAHDKDQAVG
-716 AWVNYLLVGMITAYT
+716 AWVNYLLVGMIIAYT

-765 MAGFEGGLVALI
+765 MAGFEGGLVALV

-794 LVATDSLLP
+794 LVAADSLLP

-826 VPAFA
+826 VPAWA
-831 ATRGQAVDAATSGSD
+831 ATRGPAVDAATAGSD

>member
-50 LAAAPILVTGDQT
+50 LAAAPILVTGGQT
-63 FELSKSDPATLDPDD
+63 FELPKEDPASLEPDD
-78 KHKTEG
+78 KRKFEDA
-84 VRLPERVRLD
+84 RLPERVRLD
-94 NGLISRIRSVP
+94 DGLVSRLRSVP

-116 PLAAAGRPALG
+116 PLAVGGKPALG

-133 ALTPYVLVE
+133 VLTPYTLVA
-142 GVAPAAGEV
+142 GAAPVAGEV
-151 VVESTSGLKPGA
+151 VVESSSGAKPG
-163 LVDVAARGTTAGF
+163 DVVQIAARGKTESF
-176 RVSGVAG
+176 RVAGVAG
-183 APRSITPAAV
+183 APRSITQAAV
-193 FFSAADAARLSGYP
+193 FFSAADATRLSGHP
-207 GKADVIGVFTKPG
+207 GKADVIGVFTDPG
-220 ADVEAVRASVAKA
+220 ADVETVRAKVAEA
-233 AAGAT
+233 ASGSN
-238 VLSGIDRGVAEFPEA
+238 VLTGVDRGVAEFPEA
-253 DSSGANLIVIA
+253 ETSGTNLIVIA

-319 LLATALAAVLGPF
+319 LLATALAAVLGPV

-343 NGVVPEVLRFYQGW
+343 NGVVPSVLRFYQGW

-367 MLAVFVAA
+367 MLAVFIAA
-375 TVAGHRAGKIR
+375 FVAGRRAGKIR

-404 RVVVA
+404 RFIVA
-409 ALCFGGGLALA
+409 ALCFGGGTALA

-462 QWPIRLLGGI
+462 QWPMRLLGGI
-472 DGRLAVL
+472 DARLAVL

-502 TAHIYLQTTQQE
+502 TANIYLQTTQQE

-529 IGTPHR
+529 IGSVAG
-535 TGLSPDL
+535 GLSPDL
-542 VQRIQNVPGVAG
+542 VQRIQAVPGVAG
-554 VSEYVTSTVFIEA
+554 ASEYVTSSVFLEK
-567 PYDDS
+567 PYDSS
-572 DDGRPAIGL
+572 DEGRPAIGL
-581 TASGAGATTDTKV
+581 TASGAAATTDTKV
-594 TQGDLKALTGRSVAL
+594 TQGDLTALTGRTVAL
-609 PDVFAKDFDRGIGDT
+609 PEVFAKDFGRGLGDT
-624 LSLKLG
+624 LSLRLG
-630 DGAAVDVKV
+630 DGAPVDVEV

-660 PHTTAGLAGQMLVR
+660 PHTTAGLAPQMLVR

-685 ERLREVTAGQP
+685 ERLREATAGLP
-696 VSVGDRD
+696 VSVGDRA
-703 ALVAAHAADQAVG
+703 ALVAAHDKDQAVG
-716 AWVNYLLVGMITAYT
+716 AWVNYLLVGMIIAYT

-765 MAGFEGGLVALI
+765 MAGFEGGLVALV

-794 LVATDSLLP
+794 LVAADSLLP

-826 VPAFA
+826 VPAWA
-831 ATRGQAVDAATSGSD
+831 ATRGPAVDAATAGSD

>member
-41 IRGNAEPQR
+41 IRSNAEPQR
-50 LAAAPILVTGDQT
+50 LAAAPILVTGGQT
-63 FELSKSDPATLDPDD
+63 FELPKKDPASLEPGD
-78 KHKTEG
+78 KRKFEDA
-84 VRLPERVRLD
+84 RLPERVRLD
-94 NGLISRIRSVP
+94 AGLVSRLRSVP

-116 PLAAAGRPALG
+116 PLAAGGKPALG

-133 ALTPYVLVE
+133 VLTPYALVE
-142 GVAPAAGEV
+142 GAAPVAGEV
-151 VVESTSGLKPGA
+151 VVEASSGAKPGD
-163 LVDVAARGTTAGF
+163 VVQVAARGENEAF
-176 RVSGVAG
+176 RVAGVAG
-183 APRSITPAAV
+183 APRSITQAAV
-193 FFSAADAARLSGYP
+193 FFSAADAARLSGRP
-207 GKADVIGVFTKPG
+207 GKADVIGVFTDPG
-220 ADVEAVRASVAKA
+220 ADVEAVRAKVAEIA
-233 AAGAT
+233 TGAN
-238 VLSGIDRGVAEFPEA
+238 VLTGIDRGVAEFPEA
-253 DSSGANLIVIA
+253 DSSGSNLIVIA

-279 ASTLSLSTQQRS
+279 AGTLSLSTQQRS

-319 LLATALAAVLGPF
+319 LLATALAALLGPV

-343 NGVVPEVLRFYQGW
+343 NGVVPPVLRFYQGW

-367 MLAVFVAA
+367 MLAVFIAA
-375 TVAGHRAGKIR
+375 FAAGRRAGKIR

-404 RVVVA
+404 RVIVA
-409 ALCFGGGLALA
+409 ALCFGGGTALA

-462 QWPIRLLGGI
+462 QWPMRLLGGI

-479 NTRAGIVR
+479 NTRAGLVR

-502 TAHIYLQTTQQE
+502 TANIYLQTTQQE

-529 IGTPHR
+529 IGSPAG
-535 TGLSPDL
+535 GLSPDL
-542 VQRIQNVPGVAG
+542 VQRIQAVPGVAG
-554 VSEYVTSTVFIEA
+554 ASEYVTSSVFLET
-567 PYDDS
+567 PYDSS
-572 DDGRPAIGL
+572 DEGRPAIGL
-581 TASGAGATTDTKV
+581 TASGASATTDTKV
-594 TQGDLKALTGRSVAL
+594 TQGDLKALTGLTVAL
-609 PDVFAKDFDRGIGDT
+609 PEVFAKDFGRGVGDT
-624 LSLKLG
+624 LSLRLG
-630 DGAAVDVKV
+630 DGTPVDVKV
-639 VAVTSQRPGFESLLL
+639 VAVTGQRPGFESLLL
-654 PADLLA
+654 PAGLLA
-660 PHTTAGLAGQMLVR
+660 PHTTAGLAPQMLVR
-674 AAPDVDPAALT
+674 AAPDVDPATLT
-685 ERLREVTAGQP
+685 ERLREATAGLP
-696 VSVGDRD
+696 VSVGDRG
-703 ALVAAHAADQAVG
+703 ALIAAHDKDQAVG
-716 AWVNYLLVGMITAYT
+716 AWVNYLLVGMIIAYT

-741 ATVRRRREF
+741 ATMRRRREF

-794 LVATDSLLP
+794 LVAADSLLP

-826 VPAFA
+826 VPAWA
-831 ATRGQAVDAATSGSD
+831 ATRGQAVDAATAGSD

>member
-50 LAAAPILVTGDQT
+50 LAAAPILVTGAQT
-63 FELSKSDPATLDPDD
+63 FALPKKDPASLDADD
-78 KHKTEG
+78 KRKFEDA
-84 VRLPERVRLD
+84 RLPERVRLD
-94 NGLISRIRSVP
+94 SGLASRIRSVS

-116 PLAAAGRPALG
+116 PLAVGGRSALG

-133 ALTPYVLVE
+133 VLTPYALAA
-142 GVAPAAGEV
+142 GTAPAAGEV
-151 VVESTSGLKPGA
+151 VVEPATGLKPGDS
-163 LVDVAARGTTAGF
+163 VEVAARGKTETF
-176 RVSGVAG
+176 RVAGVAG
-183 APRSITPAAV
+183 APRPMTQAAV
-193 FFSAADAARLSGYP
+193 FFSGADAARLSGYP

-220 ADVEAVRASVAKA
+220 TDVEAVRESVAKVA
-233 AAGAT
+233 GGAT

-253 DSSGANLIVIA
+253 DSSGSNLIVIA

-313 EALAVG
+313 EALAIG
-319 LLATALAAVLGPF
+319 LLATALAAFLGPL

-343 NGVVPEVLRFYQGW
+343 NGVVPGVLRFYQGW

-367 MLAVFVAA
+367 MLAVFIAA
-375 TVAGHRAGKIR
+375 FVAGRRAGKIR

-392 EAAVTRRWLTPT
+392 EAAVTRRWLTPM
-404 RVVVA
+404 RVVLAV
-409 ALCFGGGLALA
+409 LCFGGGTALA
-420 IVTVAVMTGPIAAST
+420 IVTVAVMTGPVAAST
-435 AGPAVILWAIGVAMI
+435 AGPAVILWALGVAMI

-462 QWPIRLLGGI
+462 QWPMRLLGGI
-472 DGRLAVL
+472 DARLAVL

-502 TAHIYLQTTQQE
+502 TANIYLQTTQQE

-529 IGTPHR
+529 IGSVAG
-535 TGLSPDL
+535 GLSPDL
-542 VQRIQNVPGVAG
+542 VEQVQAVPGVAG
-554 VSEYVTSTVFIEA
+554 ASEYVTSNVFIEA
-567 PYDDS
+567 PYDSS
-572 DDGRPAIGL
+572 DEGRPAIGL
-581 TASGAGATTDTKV
+581 TAAGASATIDTKV
-594 TQGDLKALTGRSVAL
+594 TGGSLEALTGATVAL
-609 PDVFAKDFDRGIGDT
+609 PDVYAKDFNLGVGDT
-624 LSLKLG
+624 LSLRLG
-630 DGAAVDVKV
+630 DGTPADVKV
-639 VAVTSQRPGFESLLL
+639 VAVTSQRAGFESLLF

-660 PHTTAGLAGQMLVR
+660 PHTTAGLAQQLLVR
-674 AAPDVDPAALT
+674 ATPDVDAAALT
-685 ERLREVTAGQP
+685 ERLREATAGQP

-703 ALVAAHAADQAVG
+703 ALVAAHSKDQAVG
-716 AWVNYLLVGMITAYT
+716 AWVNYLLVGMIIAYT

-794 LVATDSLLP
+794 LVAADSLLP

-813 IGLAAALALAATL
+813 IGLAAVLALVATL
-826 VPAFA
+826 VPAWA
-831 ATRGQAVDAATSGSD
+831 ATRGPAVDAATSGSD

>member
-50 LAAAPILVTGDQT
+50 LAAAPIVVTGGQT
-63 FELSKSDPATLDPDD
+63 FELPKSDPASLEPDD
-78 KHKTEG
+78 KRKFEDA
-84 VRLPERVRLD
+84 RLPERVRLD
-94 NGLISRIRSVP
+94 DGLVSRIRSVP

-116 PLAAAGRPALG
+116 PLATSGKPALG

-133 ALTPYVLVE
+133 ALTPYALAA
-142 GVAPAAGEV
+142 GAAPATGEV
-151 VVESTSGLKPGA
+151 VVESTSGMKPGDS
-163 LVDVAARGTTAGF
+163 VEIAARGKIESF

-183 APRSITPAAV
+183 APRSITQAAV

-207 GKADVIGVFTKPG
+207 GKADAIGVFTKPG
-220 ADVEAVRASVAKA
+220 ADVEAVRASVAEA

-319 LLATALAAVLGPF
+319 LLATVLAAVLGPF

-343 NGVVPEVLRFYQGW
+343 NGVVPGVLRFYQGW

-367 MLAVFVAA
+367 MLAVFIAA
-375 TVAGHRAGKIR
+375 FFAGRRAGKIR

-404 RVVVA
+404 RVVFAV
-409 ALCFGGGLALA
+409 LCFGGGTALA

-435 AGPAVILWAIGVAMI
+435 AGPAVILWALGVAMI

-462 QWPIRLLGGI
+462 QWPMRLFGGI
-472 DGRLAVL
+472 DGRLAAL

-502 TAHIYLQTTQQE
+502 TANIYLQTTQQE

-529 IGTPHR
+529 IGSAAG
-535 TGLSPDL
+535 GLSPDL

-554 VSEYVTSTVFIEA
+554 ASEYVTSSVFLEE
-567 PYDDS
+567 PYDSS
-572 DDGRPAIGL
+572 DEGRPAIGL

-594 TQGDLKALTGRSVAL
+594 TQGDLNALTGMTVAL
-609 PDVFAKDFDRGIGDT
+609 PEVFAKDFGRGVGDK
-624 LSLKLG
+624 LSLRLG
-630 DGAAVDVKV
+630 DGTPVDVKI

-654 PADLLA
+654 PAGLLA

-674 AAPDVDPAALT
+674 AAPGVDPAALT
-685 ERLREVTAGQP
+685 ERLREATAGQP

-716 AWVNYLLVGMITAYT
+716 AWVNYLLVGMIIAYT

-826 VPAFA
+826 VPAWV
-831 ATRGQAVDAATSGSD
+831 ATRGLAVDAVTSGSD

>member
-41 IRGNAEPQR
+41 IRSNAEPQR
-50 LAAAPILVTGDQT
+50 LAAAPILVTGDQS
-63 FELSKSDPATLDPDD
+63 FDMPNEDPASLDSDD
-78 KHKTEG
+78 KRKFETA
-84 VRLPERVRLD
+84 RLSERVRLD
-94 NGLISRIRSVP
+94 SGLVSRLRSVP
-105 GVSDVVGEVSF
+105 GVSDVVSEVSF
-116 PLAAAGRPALG
+116 PLAAAGQPALG

-133 ALTPYVLVE
+133 ALTPYALVE
-142 GVAPAAGEV
+142 GAAPAAGEV
-151 VVESTSGLKPGA
+151 VVESTSGLKSGDR
-163 LVDVAARGTTAGF
+163 VEVASRGKTETF
-176 RVSGVAG
+176 RVAGVAG
-183 APRSITPAAV
+183 APRSITQSAV
-193 FFSAADAARLSGYP
+193 FFSGTDAARLSGYP
-207 GKADVIGVFTKPG
+207 GKADVIGVFTEPG
-220 ADVEAVRASVAKA
+220 ADVEAVRASVVKA
-233 AAGAT
+233 AGGAT
-238 VLSGIDRGVAEFPEA
+238 VLSGLDRGVAEFPEA
-253 DSSGANLIVIA
+253 DSSGSNLIVIA

-332 LGEWLFGQLVE
+332 LGEWLFDQLVE
-343 NGVVPEVLRFYQGW
+343 NGVVPGVLRFYQGW

-367 MLAVFVAA
+367 MLAVFIAA
-375 TVAGHRAGKIR
+375 FVAGRRAGKIR

-404 RVVVA
+404 RVVLAV
-409 ALCFGGGLALA
+409 LCFGGGTALA
-420 IVTVAVMTGPIAAST
+420 IVTVAVMSGPVAAST
-435 AGPAVILWAIGVAMI
+435 AGPAVILWALGVAMI

-462 QWPIRLLGGI
+462 QWPMRLLGGI

-502 TAHIYLQTTQQE
+502 TANIYLQTTQQE
-514 LANQAFTEDVRADAV
+514 LADQAFTEDVRADAV
-529 IGTPHR
+529 IGSAAG
-535 TGLSPDL
+535 GLSPDL
-542 VQRIQNVPGVAG
+542 VGRIQSVPGVAG
-554 VSEYVTSTVFIEA
+554 ASEYVTSNVFVEA

-572 DDGRPAIGL
+572 DEGRPAIGL
-581 TASGAGATTDTKV
+581 TASGAGATTATKV
-594 TQGDLKALTGRSVAL
+594 TEGSLDALTGATIAL
-609 PDVFAKDFDRGIGDT
+609 PEVFAKDFSRGVGDT
-624 LSLKLG
+624 LSLRLG
-630 DGAAVDVKV
+630 DGTPIDVRV
-639 VAVTSQRPGFESLLL
+639 VALTSQRPGFESLLL
-654 PADLLA
+654 PAGLLA
-660 PHTTAGLAGQMLVR
+660 PHTTAGLAQQVLVR

-685 ERLREVTAGQP
+685 ERLREATAGQP
-696 VSVGDRD
+696 VSVGDRN
-703 ALVAAHAADQAVG
+703 ALVAAHAKDQAVG
-716 AWVNYLLVGMITAYT
+716 AWVNYLLVGMIIAYT

-741 ATVRRRREF
+741 ATMRRRREF

-803 MGSPLIYLTI
+803 MGSPLIYLSI
-813 IGLAAALALAATL
+813 IGIAAALALTATL
-826 VPAFA
+826 LPAWA
-831 ATRGQAVDAATSGSD
+831 ATRGPAVDAATSGSD

>member
-50 LAAAPILVTGDQT
+50 LAAAPILVTGGQT
-63 FELSKSDPATLDPDD
+63 FELPKEDPDSLEPDD
-78 KHKTEG
+78 KRKFEDA
-84 VRLPERVRLD
+84 RLPERVRLD
-94 NGLISRIRSVP
+94 DGLVSRLRSVP

-116 PLAAAGRPALG
+116 PLAAGGKPALG

-133 ALTPYVLVE
+133 VLTPYALVA
-142 GVAPAAGEV
+142 GAAPVAGEV
-151 VVESTSGLKPGA
+151 VVESSSGAKPGD
-163 LVDVAARGTTAGF
+163 VVQVAARGKTESF
-176 RVSGVAG
+176 RVAGVAG
-183 APRSITPAAV
+183 SPRSITQAAV
-193 FFSAADAARLSGYP
+193 FFSAADAARLSGHP
-207 GKADVIGVFTKPG
+207 GKADVIGVFTDPG
-220 ADVEAVRASVAKA
+220 ADVETVQAKVAEAAS
-233 AAGAT
+233 GAN
-238 VLSGIDRGVAEFPEA
+238 VLTGIDRGVAEFPEA
-253 DSSGANLIVIA
+253 DTSGANLIVIA

-319 LLATALAAVLGPF
+319 LLATALAALLGPI

-343 NGVVPEVLRFYQGW
+343 NGVVPSVLRFYQGW

-367 MLAVFVAA
+367 MLAVFIAA
-375 TVAGHRAGKIR
+375 FVAGRRAGKIR

-404 RVVVA
+404 RFIVA
-409 ALCFGGGLALA
+409 ALCFGGGTALA

-462 QWPIRLLGGI
+462 QWPMRLLGGI
-472 DGRLAVL
+472 DAKLAVL

-502 TAHIYLQTTQQE
+502 TANIYLQTTQQE

-529 IGTPHR
+529 IGSAAG
-535 TGLSPDL
+535 GLSPDL
-542 VQRIQNVPGVAG
+542 VQRIQGVPGVAG
-554 VSEYVTSTVFIEA
+554 ASEYVTSSVFLEK
-567 PYDDS
+567 PYDSS
-572 DDGRPAIGL
+572 DEGRPAIGL
-581 TASGAGATTDTKV
+581 TASGAAATTDTKV
-594 TQGDLKALTGRSVAL
+594 TQGDLTALTGLTVAL
-609 PDVFAKDFDRGIGDT
+609 PEVFAKDYGRGLGDT
-624 LSLKLG
+624 LSLRLG
-630 DGAAVDVKV
+630 DGAPVDVKV

-654 PADLLA
+654 PAGLLA
-660 PHTTAGLAGQMLVR
+660 PHTTAGLAPQMLVR
-674 AAPDVDPAALT
+674 AAPEVDPAVLT
-685 ERLREVTAGQP
+685 ERLREATAGLP
-696 VSVGDRD
+696 VSVGDRA
-703 ALVAAHAADQAVG
+703 ALVAAHDKDQAVG
-716 AWVNYLLVGMITAYT
+716 AWVNYLLVGMIIAYT

-765 MAGFEGGLVALI
+765 MAGFEGGLVALV

-813 IGLAAALALAATL
+813 IGLAVALALAATL
-826 VPAFA
+826 VPAWA
-831 ATRGQAVDAATSGSD
+831 ATRGQAVDAATAGSD

>member
-1 MLRLAFRTLRL
+1 MLRLALRTLRL

-50 LAAAPILVTGDQT
+50 LAAAPILLTGDQT
-63 FELSKSDPATLDPDD
+63 FELPKQDPASLDPDD
-78 KHKTEG
+78 KHKSES

-94 NGLISRIRSVP
+94 STLISRIRSVP

-116 PLAAAGRPALG
+116 PLAAVGQPALG

-133 ALTPYVLVE
+133 ALTPYALTA
-142 GVAPAAGEV
+142 GAAPAAGEV
-151 VVESTSGLKPGA
+151 VVESASGLKPGDS
-163 LVDVAARGTTAGF
+163 VEIAARGKTENF

-183 APRSITPAAV
+183 APRSISRAAV
-193 FFSAADAARLSGYP
+193 FFDAADAARLSGHP
-207 GKADVIGVFTKPG
+207 GKSDVIGVFTKPG
-220 ADVEAVRASVAKA
+220 ADIEAVRESVAKA

-313 EALAVG
+313 EALGVG

-343 NGVVPEVLRFYQGW
+343 NGVVPPVLRFYQGW

-367 MLAVFVAA
+367 MLAVFIAA
-375 TVAGHRAGKIR
+375 FVAGRRAGKIR

-392 EAAVTRRWLTPT
+392 EAAVTRRWLTPM
-404 RVVVA
+404 RVVLA
-409 ALCFGGGLALA
+409 ALCFGGGTALA

-435 AGPAVILWAIGVAMI
+435 AGPAVILWALGVAMI
-450 TPGVAKVMTAIL
+450 TPGVAKVMTSIL
-462 QWPIRLLGGI
+462 QWPMRLVGGI

-502 TAHIYLQTTQQE
+502 TANIYLQTTQQE
-514 LANQAFTEDVRADAV
+514 LADQAFTEDVRADAV
-529 IGTPHR
+529 IGSAAG
-535 TGLSPDL
+535 GLSPDL
-542 VQRIQNVPGVAG
+542 VQRIQQVPGVAG
-554 VSEYVTSTVFIEA
+554 ASEFVTGNVFIEA
-567 PYDDS
+567 PYDSS
-572 DDGRPAIGL
+572 DDGRPAVGL
-581 TASGAGATTDTKV
+581 TASGAGAITDTKV
-594 TQGDLKALTGRSVAL
+594 TQGALTALTGATVAL
-609 PDVFAKDFDRGIGDT
+609 PEVFAKDFGRGIGDT

-630 DGAAVDVKV
+630 DGTAAEVKV
-639 VAVTSQRPGFESLLL
+639 VAVISQRPGFESLLL
-654 PADLLA
+654 PAGLLA
-660 PHTTAGLAGQMLVR
+660 PHTTAGLAQQLLVR
-674 AAPDVDPAALT
+674 AAPDVDVATLT
-685 ERLREVTAGQP
+685 DRLREATAGQP
-696 VSVGDRD
+696 VSIGDRD

-716 AWVNYLLVGMITAYT
+716 AWVNYLMVGMIIAYT

-765 MAGFEGGLVALI
+765 MAGFEGGLVAVI

-803 MGSPLIYLTI
+803 MGSPLIYLAI
-813 IGLAAALALAATL
+813 IGIAAALALVATL
-826 VPAFA
+826 IPAWA
-831 ATRGQAVDAATSGSD
+831 ATRGPAVDAATSGSD

>member
-50 LAAAPILVTGDQT
+50 LAAAPILVTGGQT
-63 FELSKSDPATLDPDD
+63 FELPKEDPASLEPDD
-78 KHKTEG
+78 KRKFEDA
-84 VRLPERVRLD
+84 RLPERVRLD
-94 NGLISRIRSVP
+94 DGLVSRLRSVP

-116 PLAAAGRPALG
+116 PLAAGGKPALG

-133 ALTPYVLVE
+133 VLTPYALVA
-142 GVAPAAGEV
+142 GAAPVAGEV
-151 VVESTSGLKPGA
+151 VVESSSGAKPG
-163 LVDVAARGTTAGF
+163 DVVQIAARGKTESF
-176 RVSGVAG
+176 RVAGVAG
-183 APRSITPAAV
+183 APRSITQTAV
-193 FFSAADAARLSGYP
+193 FFSAADAARLSGHP
-207 GKADVIGVFTKPG
+207 GKADVIGVFTDPG
-220 ADVEAVRASVAKA
+220 ADVETVRAKVAEA
-233 AAGAT
+233 ASGAN
-238 VLSGIDRGVAEFPEA
+238 VLTGIDRGVAEFPEA
-253 DSSGANLIVIA
+253 DTSGTNLIVIA

-319 LLATALAAVLGPF
+319 LLATALAALLGPI

-343 NGVVPEVLRFYQGW
+343 NGVVPSVLRFYQGW

-367 MLAVFVAA
+367 MLAVFIAA
-375 TVAGHRAGKIR
+375 FVAGRRAGKIR

-404 RVVVA
+404 RFIVA
-409 ALCFGGGLALA
+409 ALCFGGGTALA

-462 QWPIRLLGGI
+462 QWPMRLLGGI
-472 DGRLAVL
+472 DAKLAVL

-502 TAHIYLQTTQQE
+502 TANIYLQTTQQE

-529 IGTPHR
+529 IGSAAG
-535 TGLSPDL
+535 GLSPDL
-542 VQRIQNVPGVAG
+542 VQRIQAVPGVAG
-554 VSEYVTSTVFIEA
+554 ASEYVTSSVFLEK
-567 PYDDS
+567 PYDSS
-572 DDGRPAIGL
+572 DEGRPAIGL
-581 TASGAGATTDTKV
+581 TASGAAATTDTKV
-594 TQGDLKALTGRSVAL
+594 TQGDLTALTGLTVAL
-609 PDVFAKDFDRGIGDT
+609 PEVFAKDYGRGLGDT
-624 LSLKLG
+624 LSLRLG
-630 DGAAVDVKV
+630 DGAPVDVKV

-654 PADLLA
+654 PAGLLA
-660 PHTTAGLAGQMLVR
+660 PHTTAGLAPQMLVR
-674 AAPDVDPAALT
+674 AAPDVDPAVLT
-685 ERLREVTAGQP
+685 ERLREATAGLP
-696 VSVGDRD
+696 VSVGDRA
-703 ALVAAHAADQAVG
+703 ALVAAHDKDQAVG
-716 AWVNYLLVGMITAYT
+716 AWVNYLLVGMIIAYT

-765 MAGFEGGLVALI
+765 MAGFEGGLVALV

-794 LVATDSLLP
+794 LVAADSLLP

-826 VPAFA
+826 IPAWA
-831 ATRGQAVDAATSGSD
+831 ATRGPAVDAATAGSD

>member
-50 LAAAPILVTGDQT
+50 LAAAPILVTGGQT
-63 FELSKSDPATLDPDD
+63 FELPKEDPASLEPDD
-78 KHKTEG
+78 KRKFEDA
-84 VRLPERVRLD
+84 RLPERVRLD
-94 NGLISRIRSVP
+94 DGLVSRLRSVP

-116 PLAAAGRPALG
+116 PLAAGGKPALG

-133 ALTPYVLVE
+133 VLTPYALVA
-142 GVAPAAGEV
+142 GAAPVAGEV
-151 VVESTSGLKPGA
+151 VVESSSGAKPG
-163 LVDVAARGTTAGF
+163 DVVQIAARGKTEAF
-176 RVSGVAG
+176 RVAGVAG
-183 APRSITPAAV
+183 APRSITQAAV
-193 FFSAADAARLSGYP
+193 FFSAADAARLSGHP
-207 GKADVIGVFTKPG
+207 GKADVIGVFTDPG
-220 ADVEAVRASVAKA
+220 ADVETVQAKVA
-233 AAGAT
+233 AAAVGAN
-238 VLSGIDRGVAEFPEA
+238 VLTGIDRGVAEFPEA
-253 DSSGANLIVIA
+253 DTSGANLIVIA

-319 LLATALAAVLGPF
+319 LLATALAALLGPI

-343 NGVVPEVLRFYQGW
+343 NGVVPPVLRFYQGW

-367 MLAVFVAA
+367 MLAVYIAAFVA
-375 TVAGHRAGKIR
+375 GRRAGKIR

-404 RVVVA
+404 RFIVA
-409 ALCFGGGLALA
+409 ALCFGGGTALA

-462 QWPIRLLGGI
+462 QWPMRLLGGI
-472 DGRLAVL
+472 DARLAVL

-502 TAHIYLQTTQQE
+502 TANIYLQTTQQE

-529 IGTPHR
+529 IGSAAG
-535 TGLSPDL
+535 GLSPDL
-542 VQRIQNVPGVAG
+542 VQRIQAVPGVAG
-554 VSEYVTSTVFIEA
+554 ASEYVTSSVFLEK
-567 PYDDS
+567 PYDSS
-572 DDGRPAIGL
+572 DEGRPAIGL
-581 TASGAGATTDTKV
+581 TASGAAATTDTKV
-594 TQGDLKALTGRSVAL
+594 TQGDLTALTGLTVAL
-609 PDVFAKDFDRGIGDT
+609 PEVFAKDYGRGLGDT
-624 LSLKLG
+624 LSLRLG
-630 DGAAVDVKV
+630 DGAPVDVKV

-654 PADLLA
+654 PAGLLA
-660 PHTTAGLAGQMLVR
+660 PHTTAGLAPQMLVR
-674 AAPDVDPAALT
+674 AAPDVDPAVLT
-685 ERLREVTAGQP
+685 ERLREATAGLP
-696 VSVGDRD
+696 VSVGDRA
-703 ALVAAHAADQAVG
+703 ALVEAHDKDQAVG
-716 AWVNYLLVGMITAYT
+716 AWVNYLLVGMIIAYT

-765 MAGFEGGLVALI
+765 MAGFEGGLVALV

-794 LVATDSLLP
+794 LVAADSLLP

-826 VPAFA
+826 VPAWA
-831 ATRGQAVDAATSGSD
+831 ATRGQAVDAATSGND

>member
-50 LAAAPILVTGDQT
+50 LAAAPIVVTGGQT
-63 FELSKSDPATLDPDD
+63 FELPKNDPASLEPDD
-78 KHKTEG
+78 KRKFEDA
-84 VRLPERVRLD
+84 RLPERVRLD
-94 NGLISRIRSVP
+94 DGLVSRLRSVP
-105 GVSDVVGEVSF
+105 GVSDVIGEVSF
-116 PLAAAGRPALG
+116 PLAAGGKSALG

-133 ALTPYVLVE
+133 ALTPYALFE

-151 VVESTSGLKPGA
+151 VVESTSGFQPG
-163 LVDVAARGTTAGF
+163 DRIDIAAHGEIEGF

-183 APRSITPAAV
+183 APRSSTQAAL

-207 GKADVIGVFTKPG
+207 GKADVIGVFTDPG
-220 ADVEAVRASVAKA
+220 ADLEAVQAKVAEVA
-233 AAGAT
+233 TGAN
-238 VLSGIDRGVAEFPEA
+238 VLTGIDRGVAEFPEA
-253 DSSGANLIVIA
+253 DSSGTNLIVIA

-332 LGEWLFGQLVE
+332 LGEWLFGQLAE
-343 NGVVPEVLRFYQGW
+343 NGVVPPVLRFYQGW
-357 LPAVVGAGAA
+357 LPAVVGAGSA

-375 TVAGHRAGKIR
+375 FFAGRRAGKIR

-404 RVVVA
+404 RVVFAV
-409 ALCFGGGLALA
+409 LCFGGGTALA

-435 AGPAVILWAIGVAMI
+435 AGPAVILWALGVAMI

-462 QWPIRLLGGI
+462 QWPMRLFGGI
-472 DGRLAVL
+472 AGHLAVL
-479 NTRAGIVR
+479 NIRAGIVR

-502 TAHIYLQTTQQE
+502 TANIYLQTTQQE

-529 IGTPHR
+529 IASAAG
-535 TGLSPDL
+535 GLSPDL
-542 VQRIQNVPGVAG
+542 VQRIQAVPGVAG
-554 VSEYVTSTVFIEA
+554 ASEYVTSSVFLED
-567 PYDDS
+567 PYDSS

-581 TASGAGATTDTKV
+581 TATGAAATTDTKV
-594 TQGDLKALTGRSVAL
+594 TQGDLKALTGMTVAL
-609 PDVFAKDFDRGIGDT
+609 PEAFAKDFGRGVGDK
-624 LSLKLG
+624 LSLRLG
-630 DGAAVDVKV
+630 DGTPVDVKV

-654 PADLLA
+654 PAGLLA
-660 PHTTAGLAGQMLVR
+660 PHTTAGLAPQLLVR
-674 AAPDVDPAALT
+674 AAPDVDPGALT
-685 ERLREVTAGQP
+685 ERLREATAGQP

-703 ALVAAHAADQAVG
+703 ALVAAHAKDQAVG
-716 AWVNYLLVGMITAYT
+716 AWVNYLLVGMIVAYT

-741 ATVRRRREF
+741 ATMRRRREF

-765 MAGFEGGLVALI
+765 MAGYEGGLVALL

-794 LVATDSLLP
+794 LVAADSVLP

-813 IGLAAALALAATL
+813 IGIAAALALVATL
-826 VPAFA
+826 VPAWL

>member
-50 LAAAPILVTGDQT
+50 LAAAPILVTGGQT
-63 FELSKSDPATLDPDD
+63 FELPKEDPASLEPDD
-78 KHKTEG
+78 KRKFEDA
-84 VRLPERVRLD
+84 RLPERVRLD
-94 NGLISRIRSVP
+94 DGLVSRLRSVP

-116 PLAAAGRPALG
+116 PLAAGGKPALG

-133 ALTPYVLVE
+133 ALTPYTLVA
-142 GVAPAAGEV
+142 GAAPVAGEV
-151 VVESTSGLKPGA
+151 VVESSSGAKPG
-163 LVDVAARGTTAGF
+163 DVVQIAARGKTESF
-176 RVSGVAG
+176 RVAGVAG
-183 APRSITPAAV
+183 APRSITQAAV

-207 GKADVIGVFTKPG
+207 GKADVIGVFTDPG
-220 ADVEAVRASVAKA
+220 ADVETVRAKVAEA
-233 AAGAT
+233 ASGAN
-238 VLSGIDRGVAEFPEA
+238 VLTGIDRGVAEFPEA
-253 DSSGANLIVIA
+253 ETSGTNLIVIA

-319 LLATALAAVLGPF
+319 LLATALAAVLGPV

-343 NGVVPEVLRFYQGW
+343 NGVVPSVLRFYQGW

-367 MLAVFVAA
+367 MLAVFIAA
-375 TVAGHRAGKIR
+375 FVAGRRAGKIR

-404 RVVVA
+404 RFIVA
-409 ALCFGGGLALA
+409 ALCFGGGTALA

-462 QWPIRLLGGI
+462 QWPMRLLGGI
-472 DGRLAVL
+472 DARLAVL

-502 TAHIYLQTTQQE
+502 TANIYLQTTQQE

-529 IGTPHR
+529 IGSVAG
-535 TGLSPDL
+535 GLSPDL
-542 VQRIQNVPGVAG
+542 VQRIQAVPGVAG
-554 VSEYVTSTVFIEA
+554 ASEYVTSSVFLEK
-567 PYDDS
+567 PYDSS
-572 DDGRPAIGL
+572 DEGRPAIGL
-581 TASGAGATTDTKV
+581 TASGAAATTDTKV
-594 TQGDLKALTGRSVAL
+594 TQGDLTALTGRTVAL
-609 PDVFAKDFDRGIGDT
+609 PEVFAKDFGRGLGDT
-624 LSLKLG
+624 LSLRLG
-630 DGAAVDVKV
+630 DGAPVDVKV

-660 PHTTAGLAGQMLVR
+660 PHTTAGLAPQMLVR

-685 ERLREVTAGQP
+685 ERLREATAGLP
-696 VSVGDRD
+696 VSVGDRA
-703 ALVAAHAADQAVG
+703 ALVAAHDKDQAVG
-716 AWVNYLLVGMITAYT
+716 AWVNYLLVGMIIAYT

-765 MAGFEGGLVALI
+765 MAGFEGGLVALV

-794 LVATDSLLP
+794 LVAADSLLP

-826 VPAFA
+826 VPAWA
-831 ATRGQAVDAATSGSD
+831 ATRGPAVDAATAGSD

>member
-50 LAAAPILVTGDQT
+50 LAAAPILVTGGQT
-63 FELSKSDPATLDPDD
+63 FELPKNDPAALDPDD
-78 KHKTEG
+78 DREFENA
-84 VRLPERVRLD
+84 RLPERVRLD
-94 NGLISRIRSVP
+94 SGLVSELRSVP
-105 GVSDVVGEVSF
+105 GVSDVVSEVSF

-133 ALTPYVLVE
+133 ALTPYALVE
-142 GVAPAAGEV
+142 GTAPVAGEV
-151 VVESTSGLKPGA
+151 VVEPTSGLKPGDR
-163 LVDVAARGTTAGF
+163 VEVAARGTTESFG
-176 RVSGVAG
+176 VSGVAG
-183 APRSITPAAV
+183 APRPMTQSAV
-193 FFSAADAARLSGYP
+193 FFAGADAARLSGHP
-207 GKADVIGVFTKPG
+207 GKVDVIGVFTEPG
-220 ADVEAVRASVAKA
+220 ADIEAVRESLAEVAG
-233 AAGAT
+233 GAT
-238 VLSGIDRGVAEFPEA
+238 VLSGLDRGVAEFPEA
-253 DSSGANLIVIA
+253 DSSGSNLIVIA

-332 LGEWLFGQLVE
+332 LGEWLFDQLVE
-343 NGVVPEVLRFYQGW
+343 NGVVPGVLRFYQGW

-367 MLAVFVAA
+367 MLAVFIAA
-375 TVAGHRAGKIR
+375 FVAGRRAGKIR

-404 RVVVA
+404 RVVLA
-409 ALCFGGGLALA
+409 MLCFGGGTALA
-420 IVTVAVMTGPIAAST
+420 IVTVAVMTGPVAAST
-435 AGPAVILWAIGVAMI
+435 AGPAVILWALGVAMI
-450 TPGVAKVMTAIL
+450 TPGVAKVMTSIL
-462 QWPIRLLGGI
+462 QWPMRLVGGI

-502 TAHIYLQTTQQE
+502 TANIYLQTTQQE
-514 LANQAFTEDVRADAV
+514 LADQAFTEDVRADAV
-529 IGTPHR
+529 IGSAAG
-535 TGLSPDL
+535 GLSPEL
-542 VQRIQNVPGVAG
+542 VGRIQSVPGVAG
-554 VSEYVTSTVFIEA
+554 ASEYVTSSVFVEA

-572 DDGRPAIGL
+572 DEGRPAIGL

-594 TQGDLKALTGRSVAL
+594 TQGSLDALTGATIAL
-609 PDVFAKDFDRGIGDT
+609 PDVFAKDFSRGVGDT
-624 LSLKLG
+624 LSLRLG
-630 DGAAVDVKV
+630 DGTAIDVRV
-639 VAVTSQRPGFESLLL
+639 VALISQRPGFESLLL
-654 PADLLA
+654 PAGLLA
-660 PHTTAGLAGQMLVR
+660 PHTTAGLAQQLLVR

-685 ERLREVTAGQP
+685 ERLREATAGQP

-703 ALVAAHAADQAVG
+703 ALVAAHAKDQAVG
-716 AWVNYLLVGMITAYT
+716 AWVNYLLVGMIIAYT

-777 GIVLGTVVSAG
+777 GIVLGTIVSAG

-803 MGSPLIYLTI
+803 MGSPLIYLSI
-813 IGLAAALALAATL
+813 IGIAAALALTATL
-826 VPAFA
+826 LPAWA
-831 ATRGQAVDAATSGSD
+831 ATRGPAVDAATSGSD

>member
-50 LAAAPILVTGDQT
+50 LAAAPILVTGGQT
-63 FELSKSDPATLDPDD
+63 FELPKEDPASLEPDD
-78 KHKTEG
+78 KRKFEDA
-84 VRLPERVRLD
+84 RLPERVRLD
-94 NGLISRIRSVP
+94 DGLVSRLRSVP

-116 PLAAAGRPALG
+116 PLAAGGMPALG

-133 ALTPYVLVE
+133 VLTPYALVA
-142 GVAPAAGEV
+142 GAAPVAGEV
-151 VVESTSGLKPGA
+151 VVESLSGAKPG
-163 LVDVAARGTTAGF
+163 DVVQIAARGKTESF
-176 RVSGVAG
+176 RVAGVAG
-183 APRSITPAAV
+183 APRSITQAAV
-193 FFSAADAARLSGYP
+193 FFSAADAARLSGHP
-207 GKADVIGVFTKPG
+207 GKADVIGVFTDPG
-220 ADVEAVRASVAKA
+220 ADVETVRAKVAEA
-233 AAGAT
+233 ASGAN
-238 VLSGIDRGVAEFPEA
+238 VLTGIDRGVAEFPEVET
-253 DSSGANLIVIA
+253 SGTNLIVIA

-319 LLATALAAVLGPF
+319 LLATALAAVLGPV

-343 NGVVPEVLRFYQGW
+343 NGVVPSVLRFYQGW

-367 MLAVFVAA
+367 MLAVFIAA
-375 TVAGHRAGKIR
+375 FVAGRRAGKIR

-404 RVVVA
+404 RFIVA
-409 ALCFGGGLALA
+409 ALCFGGGTALA

-462 QWPIRLLGGI
+462 QWPMRLLGGI
-472 DGRLAVL
+472 DARLAVL

-502 TAHIYLQTTQQE
+502 TANIYLQTTQQE

-529 IGTPHR
+529 IGSVAG
-535 TGLSPDL
+535 GLSPDL
-542 VQRIQNVPGVAG
+542 VQRIQAVPGVAG
-554 VSEYVTSTVFIEA
+554 ASEYVTSSVFLEK
-567 PYDDS
+567 PYDSS
-572 DDGRPAIGL
+572 DEGRPAIGL
-581 TASGAGATTDTKV
+581 TASGAAATTDTKV
-594 TQGDLKALTGRSVAL
+594 TQGDLTALTGRTVAL
-609 PDVFAKDFDRGIGDT
+609 PEVFAKDFGRGLGDT
-624 LSLKLG
+624 LSLRLG
-630 DGAAVDVKV
+630 DGAPVDVKV

-660 PHTTAGLAGQMLVR
+660 PHTTAGLAPQMLVR

-685 ERLREVTAGQP
+685 ERLREATAGLP
-696 VSVGDRD
+696 VSVGDRA
-703 ALVAAHAADQAVG
+703 ALVAAHDKDQAVG
-716 AWVNYLLVGMITAYT
+716 AWVNYLLVGMIIAYT

-765 MAGFEGGLVALI
+765 MAGFEGGLVALV

-794 LVATDSLLP
+794 LVAADSLLP

-826 VPAFA
+826 VPAWA
-831 ATRGQAVDAATSGSD
+831 ATRGPAVDAATAGSD